1 MQASLCHFW
10 GYFRFMGIKHLLEAI
25 HMHSETLLL
34 AQHYLLALFIIFLI
48 GTLGGKLA
56 EKLGLPDVAIFIVL
70 GILLGPS
77 VLSLVDIHAESTMN
91 QMILLFGAC
100 FIIFHGGVITSF
112 EILQKVW
119 RTISLLS
126 TLGVVITAFIV
137 AFAAMWIFNIP
148 FLVALLLGS
157 ILASTDPAAL
167 VPIFQK
173 FPIRRKVAQ
182 TVITESAFTDATG
195 AIMTTVVF
203 GLLFSS
209 KDAGVFSIGFEFIQ
223 LALGGIIVGAIIGF
237 VATFLIS
244 ENDRGLL
251 REFTP
256 MVVVLAVLG
265 SYLVAEQIHA
275 SGFMS
280 VFVTGLMF
288 GNAKSLR
295 LTVLPKEE
303 QAAHQFIDAVSLKLR
318 MLVFILLGSQV
329 DFAALKQYGWLGL
342 IVIAIF
348 IFVAR
353 PITVLASLLPDSK
366 AKWTRPEVLFF
377 FWTRETGVIAA
388 ALAGIVASS
397 GLAEGKLVSAI
408 VFMAIL
414 VTLLL
419 QASTTPF
426 IARKLGLLESSSELK
441 KGEQ

>member
-1 MQASLCHFW
+1 
-10 GYFRFMGIKHLLEAI
+10 
-25 HMHSETLLL
+25 MHSESVLL
-34 AQHYLLALFIIFLI
+34 AQHFLLALFIIFFI

-56 EKLGLPDVAIFIVL
+56 EKLGLPDVVL
-70 GILLGPS
+70 FILLGIILGPS
-77 VLSLVDIHAESTMN
+77 MLSLINIDAESTMN
-91 QMILLFGAC
+91 QMILIFGAC

-112 EILQKVW
+112 KIFQKVW
-119 RTISLLS
+119 RTITLLS
-126 TLGVVITAFIV
+126 TLGVVLTAFIV
-137 AFAAMWIFNIP
+137 AIAAAWIFHIP

-167 VPIFQK
+167 VAIFQK
-173 FPIRRKVAQ
+173 FPIRKKVAQ

-203 GLLFSS
+203 GLLLSS
-209 KDAGVFSIGFEFIQ
+209 AETGFIPIGLQFIQ
-223 LALGGIIVGAIIGF
+223 LALGGIIVGAFVGF
-237 VATFLIS
+237 IAAFLVS

-256 MVVVLAVLG
+256 MVVILAVLG
-265 SYLVAEQIHA
+265 AYLLAEQIHA

-280 VFVTGLMF
+280 VFVAGLMM

-295 LTVLPKEE
+295 LTILPKEE
-303 QAAHQFIDAVSLKLR
+303 HAAHQFIDAVSLKLR

-329 DFAALKQYGWLGL
+329 DFSILKQYGLSGL
-342 IVIAIF
+342 IVIAFF
-348 IFVAR
+348 IIVAR
-353 PITVLASLLPDSK
+353 PITVLASLLPDTK

-397 GLAEGKLVSAI
+397 GLVEGKLVSSV
-408 VFMAIL
+408 VFLAIL

-426 IARKLGLLESSSELK
+426 VARKLNLMESESALEDNPPIKSH
-441 KGEQ
+441 

>member
-1 MQASLCHFW
+1 MNTEV
-10 GYFRFMGIKHLLEAI
+10 IV
-25 HMHSETLLL
+25 MHSATLLL
-34 AQHYLLALFIIFLI
+34 AQHYLLALFIIFFI

-56 EKLGLPDVAIFIVL
+56 EKLGLPDVAIFILL
-70 GILLGPS
+70 GIVLGPS
-77 VLSLVDIHAESTMN
+77 MVSLINIHAESTMN

-119 RTISLLS
+119 RTITLLS
-126 TLGVVITAFIV
+126 TLGVVLTAFIV
-137 AFAAMWIFNIP
+137 AFAATWIFHIP

-203 GLLFSS
+203 GLLFTSE
-209 KDAGVFSIGFEFIQ
+209 KAGMFSIGLQFIQ
-223 LALGGIIVGAIIGF
+223 LALGGIVIGVIVGFI
-237 VATFLIS
+237 ATFLIS

-256 MVVVLAVLG
+256 MVVILAVLG
-265 SYLVAEQIHA
+265 AYLLAEQIHA

-280 VFVTGLMF
+280 VFVAGLML

-303 QAAHQFIDAVSLKLR
+303 HAAHQFIDAVSLKLR

-329 DFAALKQYGWLGL
+329 DFSTLKQYGLSG
-342 IVIAIF
+342 IVVIAIF

-397 GLAEGKLVSAI
+397 DLTEGKLVSSI
-408 VFMAIL
+408 VFIAIL

-426 IARKLGLLESSSELK
+426 VARKLNLMESASTLEENPPLK
-441 KGEQ
+441 AP

>member
-1 MQASLCHFW
+1 MHSASLV
-10 GYFRFMGIKHLLEAI
+10 
-25 HMHSETLLL
+25 L
-34 AQHYLLALFIIFLI
+34 AQHYLLALFIIFFI

-56 EKLGLPDVAIFIVL
+56 EKLGLPDVAIFILL
-70 GILLGPS
+70 GIVLGPS
-77 VLSLVDIHAESTMN
+77 LFSLITIHAESTLN

-100 FIIFHGGVITSF
+100 FVLFHGGVMTSF

-119 RTISLLS
+119 RTITLLS
-126 TLGVVITAFIV
+126 TLGVVLTAFII
-137 AFAAMWIFNIP
+137 AFAAAWIFNIP

-157 ILASTDPAAL
+157 ILASTDPASL

-173 FPIRRKVAQ
+173 FPIRKKVAQ

-203 GLLFSS
+203 GLLFTSEKVDLS
-209 KDAGVFSIGFEFIQ
+209 SIGLQFIQ
-223 LALGGIIVGAIIGF
+223 LAFGGIVVGILVGF
-237 VATFLIS
+237 IATFLIS

-251 REFTP
+251 RHFTP
-256 MVVVLAVLG
+256 MVVILAVLG
-265 SYLVAEQIHA
+265 AYLLAEQIHA

-280 VFVTGLMF
+280 VFVAGLML

-303 QAAHQFIDAVSLKLR
+303 HAAHQFMDAVSLKLR
-318 MLVFILLGSQV
+318 MLIFILLGSQV
-329 DFAALKQYGWLGL
+329 DFSALKQYGLSGL
-342 IVIAIF
+342 VVIAIF
-348 IFVAR
+348 MFVSR

-397 GLAEGKLVSAI
+397 DLTEGKLVSSI
-408 VFMAIL
+408 VFLAII

-419 QASTTPF
+419 QASTTPLV
-426 IARKLGLLESSSELK
+426 ARKLNLMESVSTPE
-441 KGEQ
+441 ENPT

>member
-1 MQASLCHFW
+1 
-10 GYFRFMGIKHLLEAI
+10 
-25 HMHSETLLL
+25 MHSEAVLL
-34 AQHYLLALFIIFLI
+34 AQHYLWALFIIFFI

-70 GILLGPS
+70 GIVLGPS
-77 VLSLVDIHAESTMN
+77 VLSLIHIQAESTMN

-112 EILQKVW
+112 GVLQKVW
-119 RTISLLS
+119 RTITLLS
-126 TLGVVITAFIV
+126 TLGVVITAFVV
-137 AFAAMWIFNIP
+137 AFAAAWIFHIP
-148 FLVALLLGS
+148 FMVALLIGS

-173 FPIRRKVAQ
+173 FPIRRKLAQ

-203 GLLFSS
+203 GLLVSGGEM
-209 KDAGVFSIGFEFIQ
+209 GVIPVAWQFIQ
-223 LALGGIIVGAIIGF
+223 LAIGGIVVGAVVGF
-237 VATFLIS
+237 IAAFLIS

-256 MVVVLAVLG
+256 MVVILAVLAA
-265 SYLVAEQIHA
+265 YLLAEQIHA

-280 VFVTGLMF
+280 VFVAGLMI

-295 LTVLPKEE
+295 LTILPKEE
-303 QAAHQFIDAVSLKLR
+303 HAAHQFIDAISLKLR
-318 MLVFILLGSQV
+318 MLVFMLLGSQV
-329 DFAALKQYGWLGL
+329 DFSALMQYGLLGL
-342 IVIAIF
+342 AVIAVFIF
-348 IFVAR
+348 IAR
-353 PITVLASLLPDSK
+353 PITVLASLLPDTK
-366 AKWTRPEVLFF
+366 AHWTRREVLFL

-397 GLAEGKLVSAI
+397 GLAEGKLVSAV
-408 VFMAIL
+408 VFLAIL
-414 VTLLL
+414 ITLLL

-426 IARKLGLLESSSELK
+426 VARKLKLMEPESNPEKNSSAK
-441 KGEQ
+441 

>member
-1 MQASLCHFW
+1 MNTEVVF
-10 GYFRFMGIKHLLEAI
+10 
-25 HMHSETLLL
+25 MHSATLLL
-34 AQHYLLALFIIFLI
+34 AQHYLWALLIIFLI

-56 EKLGLPDVAIFIVL
+56 EKLGLPDVAIFILL
-70 GILLGPS
+70 GIILGPYM
-77 VLSLVDIHAESTMN
+77 LSFIDIHAESTVN

-100 FIIFHGGVITSF
+100 FIIFHGGIITSF
-112 EILQKVW
+112 EILKRVW
-119 RTISLLS
+119 RTITLLS
-126 TLGVVITAFIV
+126 TLGVVLTAFIV
-137 AFAAMWIFNIP
+137 AFTVTWIFHIP

-203 GLLFSS
+203 GLLFTSE
-209 KDAGVFSIGFEFIQ
+209 KAGMFSIGLQFVQ
-223 LALGGIIVGAIIGF
+223 LALGGIVVGVIVGFI
-237 VATFLIS
+237 ATFLIS

-256 MVVVLAVLG
+256 MVVILAVLG
-265 SYLVAEQIHA
+265 AYLLAEQIHT

-280 VFVTGLMF
+280 VFVAGLML

-303 QAAHQFIDAVSLKLR
+303 HAAHQFIDAVSLKLR
-318 MLVFILLGSQV
+318 MLIFILLGSQV
-329 DFAALKQYGWLGL
+329 DFSAMKQYGLLGL
-342 IVIAIF
+342 AVIAIF
-348 IFVAR
+348 IFIAR
-353 PITVLASLLPDSK
+353 PITVLVSLLPDSK
-366 AKWTRPEVLFF
+366 ARWTQPEVLFF

-397 GLAEGKLVSAI
+397 DLIEGKLVSSI
-408 VFMAIL
+408 VFIAIL
-414 VTLLL
+414 ITVLL
-419 QASTTPF
+419 QASTTPYV
-426 IARKLGLLESSSELK
+426 ARKLGLLEVPSN
-441 KGEQ
+441 